1 MPTKSS
7 KASDSTNQIERISRQ
22 DGDVDMLVMTSE
34 RGKTRVSEEV
44 VGKIAGL
51 AVQEIKGVHALV
63 PFGAGQTLS
72 SIAQSLGATAN
83 RKDIGVNVEVG
94 QVEAAVDVR
103 IITEYGAAIPQVSE
117 AIRTNIASR
126 IETMTG
132 LKVKEINIDVVDLY
146 FEADERSTEIAV
158 DPRVR

>member
-1 MPTKSS
+1 MATKST
-7 KASDSTNQIERISRQ
+7 KTDETTNQIERISQ
-22 DGDVDMLVMTSE
+22 SNGGLDMLVMTSE
-34 RGKTRVSEEV
+34 LGQTRVSEEV

-51 AVQEIKGVHALV
+51 AVQEVEGVYELV

-72 SIAQSLGATAN
+72 SLAQSIGATTN
-83 RKDIGVNVEVG
+83 RKDIGVHVEVG
-94 QVEAAVDVR
+94 KVEAAVDVR
-103 IITEYGAAIPQVSE
+103 IVTNYGAAIPKVAE
-117 AIRTNIASR
+117 DIRTNIAHR

-146 FEADERSTEIAV
+146 FEADERPKELPA